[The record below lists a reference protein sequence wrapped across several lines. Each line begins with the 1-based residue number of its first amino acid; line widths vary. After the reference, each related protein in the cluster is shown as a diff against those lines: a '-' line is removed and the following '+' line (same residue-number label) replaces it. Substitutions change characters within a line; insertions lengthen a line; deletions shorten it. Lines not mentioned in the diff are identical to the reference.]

1 MHKHRLVVVGRKH
14 RNQESSRPMKDSFDY
29 FDKHPDA
36 AKRRGMTKE
45 EYEEYR
51 MQVIM
56 RNGNNGDH
64 YDEPWDDGEYD
75 DVE

>member
-1 MHKHRLVVVGRKH
+1 
-14 RNQESSRPMKDSFDY
+14 MKDSFDY

-45 EYEEYR
+45 QYEEYR

>member
-1 MHKHRLVVVGRKH
+1 MRKHRLVVVGGKH
-14 RNQESSRPMKDSFDY
+14 RNQEQSGPMKDSFDY

-45 EYEEYR
+45 QYEEYR